1 MIYSYCKKCK
11 QESPGD
17 MCQSCGK
24 RAAATAQ
31 RDIWSI
37 AAVPLADSRAW
48 MAALYALLCVVG
60 LLLLL
65 IFGLEA
71 MLSGSVKAARLWNSS
86 LPQLVFSILPLG
98 LLITFLFLM
107 GQGREVNVYVM
118 DPHGAHLQTWHQPS
132 RIKSWTR
139 LQSFDPAKDVP
150 QQDGSVMHL
159 SQERHMLWQDV
170 QSVKY
175 KPGKA
180 VIHLYHTPHCAP
192 MVLRLPPEEYELA
205 AAYVGKYCKGK

>member
-17 MCQSCGK
+17 ICQSCGK
-24 RAAATAQ
+24 RATAAAQ

-48 MAALYALLCVVG
+48 TGALYALLCVVG

-65 IFGLEA
+65 IFGLEF
-71 MLSGSVKAARLWNSS
+71 MLSGSYKTAQLWNSS
-86 LPQLVFSILPLG
+86 LPQLIFSILPLG
-98 LLITFLFLM
+98 LLCTFLCLM
-107 GQGREVNVYVM
+107 AQGREVNVYVM
-118 DPHGAHLQTWHQPS
+118 DPQGAHLQTWHQPS
-132 RIKSWTR
+132 RIKSWAR
-139 LQSFDPAKDVP
+139 LQSHDRAKDVP

-180 VIHLYHTPHCAP
+180 VIQLYHTPHCAP
-192 MVLRLPPEEYELA
+192 LVLRLPSEEYDLA